1 MSLAIAIRDSRLIGY
16 YDYEPVSDVSEKLSR
31 KWAQERNYLKG
42 SASDWLPTVDAS
54 FRTIRDECQNA
65 GWDGPGSLA
74 ISDQVIAIT
83 EKVVRALFTLVPKGT
98 PAPDVIPEADGE
110 ICLHWVVDT
119 EQQLSISIGAHGK
132 INFAGQ
138 FGKEG
143 VIHGWQPVDT
153 TSARLWMVLFKKLQ
167 SMWQGSS
174 RQLPAGVQ
182 PEELLTSFV
191 VSTRTN

>member
-1 MSLAIAIRDSRLIGY
+1 MSLAIAIGDSRWIVD
-16 YDYEPVSDVSEKLSR
+16 YDYEPVSDGSKVISR
-31 KWAQERNYLKG
+31 SWAQERNYLKG

-54 FRTIRDECQNA
+54 FRTIRDECHIA

-83 EKVVRALFTLVPKGT
+83 EKVVRALFTLVPKGI

-110 ICLHWVVDT
+110 ICLHWLVDT
-119 EQQLSISIGAHGK
+119 EQELSISIGTHGK

-153 TSARLWMVLFKKLQ
+153 TSPSALDKSLQDVTKYLARLYPPIA
-167 SMWQGSS
+167 S
-174 RQLPAGVQ
+174 RRAA
-182 PEELLTSFV
+182 
-191 VSTRTN
+191 